1 MQAAPATRGGGFLAG
16 AAQTAVGVAGGMM
29 LGNAVASL
37 FGGNEAHAAE
47 PDPGN
52 GDESGGE
59 ESGGFFDDMGFG
71 DEW

>member
-1 MQAAPATRGGGFLAG
+1 
-16 AAQTAVGVAGGMM
+16 M

-37 FGGNEAHAAE
+37 FSGDEAHAAE